1 MENNLLSLYIHI
13 PFCAQK
19 CAYCSFASFFVN
31 PEIKEHLIGQY
42 LQTLEQEIRH
52 YGAIMWRQQIKS
64 LYLWWGTPNILTP
77 EQLFTIVWWIDEVFD
92 LKDIVELSIE
102 MNPYPTDEIYD
113 LIRKFHTHF
122 KWCPRLRFSFGI
134 QTFDNTILKD
144 VGRPVSFAGLT
155 DFLRWLRDLKLENM
169 VFNLDFIAFGKFNQ
183 TRKWD
188 LQLRDPVKLEFF
200 NQLAESHFA
209 DSFSLYTMELFAGS
223 AWQSKTPEK
232 PISGAYYGDDDAIY
246 EEFDVLKG
254 MILDAGYS
262 RYELSNFSRPGKS
275 SIHNRVYREMED
287 YLGLWMSAS
296 SFIKVKGNKD
306 FIEQMPG
313 YTKDCVGLRWTN
325 TANLTEYMKWNYIDS
340 SKNLAMTPKD
350 FLIES
355 FFLKLRTDLWVTKLE
370 DYSSVLVADRKER
383 IESYKDQGFA
393 YDTEDRLVLTDAGMD
408 VFNTIT
414 TDLLHEI

>member
-1 MENNLLSLYIHI
+1 M
-13 PFCAQK
+13 
-19 CAYCSFASFFVN
+19 
-31 PEIKEHLIGQY
+31 G
-42 LQTLEQEIRH
+42 
-52 YGAIMWRQQIKS
+52 RQQIKS

-77 EQLFTIVWWIDEVFD
+77 EQLFTIVGWIDEVFD
-92 LKDIVELSIE
+92 LSDIVELSIE
-102 MNPYPTDEIYD
+102 LNPYPTDEIYD

-134 QTFDNTILKD
+134 QTFDNTILSD
-144 VGRPVSFAGLT
+144 VGRPVTFAGLT
-155 DFLRWLRDLKLENM
+155 DFLRWLRELKLENM

-287 YLGLWMSAS
+287 YLGLGMSAS
-296 SFIKVKGNKD
+296 SFIKVKGNEN
-306 FIEQMPG
+306 FIEQMPW
-313 YTKDCVGLRWTN
+313 YAKDCVSLRWTN
-325 TANLTEYMKWNYIDS
+325 TANLTEYMKWNYIDV

-383 IESYKDQGFA
+383 IESYKNQGFA